1 MITRRSG
8 TARRR
13 TAAGALGLGL
23 ASWLGGCAL
32 THDFSRGS
40 SGGERAGAWLGYF
53 SGEDLHADCDGG
65 APDAFRLVWRP
76 AGGGFRVL
84 EVLGNE
90 AGGALMLHYAFDAGE
105 LAHGEPPTAVPG
117 PRQRLPLTPD
127 GFAGLVYWFDR
138 LGLFTPVPGAPG
150 QPGAAL
156 EWLISGCFGGNWI
169 LNIHLPAGGD
179 GAGGIA
185 ARATPTP
192 SRAAPRAPAA

>member
-1 MITRRSG
+1 MTARRSRA
-8 TARRR
+8 ARRR

-23 ASWLGGCAL
+23 ALWLGGCAL
-32 THDFSRGS
+32 TQDFSRGS
-40 SGGERAGAWLGYF
+40 RGAARDGAWIGYL
-53 SGEDLHADCDGG
+53 SGEDLHAGCDGAG
-65 APDAFRLVWRP
+65 PDAFRLVWRP

-90 AGGALMLHYAFDAGE
+90 AGGALMLHYAFDARE
-105 LAHGEPPTAVPG
+105 LASGEPPDAPPG

-156 EWLISGCFGGNWI
+156 EWLISGCLGGNWI
-169 LNIHLPAGGD
+169 FNVHLPAAGEGED
-179 GAGGIA
+179 AGGVPV
-185 ARATPTP
+185 RASP
-192 SRAAPRAPAA
+192 SATRRAAPAA